1 MNPLP
6 PSPQRG
12 FETHFRQC
20 RRARRPSWA
29 ARAPKNW
36 ATQIVDE
43 LYYAVYIA
51 VGRPAKSKLARGA
64 IQRSL
69 TRPRLTARRGRLHW
83 GSRRRYCND
92 RFTEGFRMPALCRG
106 TGPDG
111 AGVRKPRKEETA
123 GRKRRGLVGGE
134 LWGFEGRG
142 RIAGAVAGAGGS
154 HSYRWA
160 RRRRACSI
168 ASIRGPGVSP
178 APGEGLRTV

>member
-1 MNPLP
+1 MAALAPIPVLP
-6 PSPQRG
+6 EATLIGTLSAQL
-12 FETHFRQC
+12 
-20 RRARRPSWA
+20 RRPKPWS
-29 ARAPKNW
+29 
-36 ATQIVDE
+36 ATSAQ
-43 LYYAVYIA
+43 LK
-51 VGRPAKSKLARGA
+51 GFGCRPFADARGP
-64 IQRSL
+64 
-69 TRPRLTARRGRLHW
+69 T
-83 GSRRRYCND
+83 
-92 RFTEGFRMPALCRG
+92 
-106 TGPDG
+106 G

-178 APGEGLRTV
+178 APGEGLRMV